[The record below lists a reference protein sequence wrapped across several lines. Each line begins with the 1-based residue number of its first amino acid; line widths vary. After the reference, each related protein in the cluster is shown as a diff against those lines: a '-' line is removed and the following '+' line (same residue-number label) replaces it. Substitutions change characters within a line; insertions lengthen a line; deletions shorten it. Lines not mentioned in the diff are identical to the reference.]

1 MTQAATRR
9 SMSATLYPFARPSA
23 ATPTTSGDFDHYTDA
38 QLFAAMECGGPAGDG
53 AASVLLARHGSID
66 AVRRLRREWLDGA
79 A

>member
-1 MTQAATRR
+1 
-9 SMSATLYPFARPSA
+9 MSATLYRFARPSA
-23 ATPTTSGDFDHYTDA
+23 ATPTTSASRAYDHYTDA